1 MLASDRILALDIGAS
16 SVKIGEFQT
25 TRSQGLQL
33 VNFNYADLGLDPE
46 HEENRTALITATI
59 QNMLR
64 EKNIRPG
71 KVVFCVPGQSVFT
84 RFVKLPHVDES
95 KVVQIIQYEAQQNV
109 PFPIQEVIWDYQLL
123 GTGEGG
129 SLEVVIV
136 AIKSDI
142 IEDLNSGAESAGLT
156 TDLVDVAPMSLYNA
170 FRYNT
175 GNLDGST
182 LVMDIGA
189 CTTNLLF
196 VENNRVFTR
205 SIPIA
210 GNTITQSI
218 AAELGI
224 SFHDAEKLKKE
235 KGFVALGGAY
245 EEPPDPQQAQISKII
260 RHVMTKL
267 HADIAR
273 SINFYRTQQG
283 GNAPTRILLSGGSS
297 ILPYSDRFF
306 KEKFQTNVEY
316 FNPFQNVTIS
326 PNISRY
332 DLARCAHFFGE
343 VIGLALRRTSECPI
357 EVSLLPQ
364 SIRDRKQAQQ
374 KQPYLIGAGLSVLL
388 VPICLLAFSHRAY
401 ILKQN
406 QLVQATEKVE
416 KLEQLKNDI
425 AEKLD
430 KFNQM
435 QQRTDPLLNIVE
447 QHSRWPLLLEDLNQR
462 IVSNLWIVSISEAA
476 LPGATNLTEG
486 AEATTPTAGRR
497 GRRAAIAE
505 EGATPDASAAA
516 TQTPP
521 GIVALRISGAG
532 NRGADDLKR
541 VDEFKQRLSNSAFFD
556 KNNVEIEV
564 PPAMGKETVFTFT
577 LRAKLAKPMTY

>member
-16 SVKIGEFQT
+16 SVKIAEFQA

-33 VNFNYADLGLDPE
+33 INFNHADLGLDPE

-64 EKNIRPG
+64 EKNIHSG

-84 RFVKLPHVDES
+84 RFVKLPPVDES

-123 GTGEGG
+123 GTGDGG
-129 SLEVVIV
+129 SLEVVLV

-142 IEDLNSGAESAGLT
+142 IEDLNNGVESAGLT
-156 TDLVDVAPMSLYNA
+156 TDLVDVAPMALYNA
-170 FRYNT
+170 FRYNI
-175 GNLDGST
+175 GNLDGCT

-189 CTTNLLF
+189 RTTNLLF

-210 GNTITQSI
+210 GNAITQSI
-218 AAELGI
+218 AGELGI
-224 SFHDAEKLKKE
+224 SFHDAEQLKKE

-260 RHVMTKL
+260 RHVMTRL
-267 HADIAR
+267 HSEIAR

-283 GNAPTRILLSGGSS
+283 GNTPTRILLSGGSS

-316 FNPFQNVTIS
+316 FNPFQNVAIS
-326 PNISRY
+326 PNISREE
-332 DLARCAHFFGE
+332 LGRCAHFFGE
-343 VIGLALRRTSECPI
+343 VVGLALRRTRECPI
-357 EVSLLPQ
+357 EVNLLPQ
-364 SIRDRKQAQQ
+364 SVRDRKQAQQ

-388 VPICLLAFSHRAY
+388 IPICLLAFSHRAH

-416 KLEQLKNDI
+416 KLEQLKSDI
-425 AEKLD
+425 MEKLD
-430 KFNQM
+430 KLNQM

-447 QHSRWPLLLEDLNQR
+447 QHSRWPLLLEDLNER
-462 IVSNLWIVSISEAA
+462 IVSNLWIVSISEAT
-476 LPGATNLTEG
+476 LPSTTNLTEG
-486 AEATTPTAGRR
+486 AETAIPTSARR
-497 GRRAAIAE
+497 GRRTVLTE
-505 EGATPDASAAA
+505 EGITPDASAAPQA
-516 TQTPP
+516 NPS
-521 GIVALRISGAG
+521 IVALRICGAG

-541 VDEFKQRLSNSAFFD
+541 VDEFKQRLNNSPFFE

-564 PPAMGKETVFTFT
+564 APAMGKETFFTFT
-577 LRAKLAKPMTY
+577 LRAKLAKPITY